1 MAFPFHTE
9 GEVVIATD
17 APSSAERVA
26 DGVEKWLR
34 AQKALGLRREPGRF
48 KFRGNP
54 VYAMASTAWRPLGL
68 RGIQHGTIEFE
79 QDLGKVI
86 IRFQITS
93 SLLDISATLTPFVIA
108 VALARISLLFFV
120 PVFIAGITLHIR
132 LTPRLLRRYFEK
144 ELFTAA
150 IRGLA
155 DGAAREL
162 AELQAR

>member
-17 APSSAERVA
+17 APSNAERVA

-34 AQKALGLRREPGRF
+34 AQGAQNLRREQDRIE
-48 KFRGNP
+48 FRGNP
-54 VYAMASTAWRPLGL
+54 IFAMAASWWRPLGL
-68 RGIQHGTIEFE
+68 RGIRHGIIEFAPHAE
-79 QDLGKVI
+79 KVI

-93 SLLDISATLTPFVIA
+93 SFLDRSAALPLLVVA
-108 VALARISLLFFV
+108 VVLARLSLLLLV
-120 PVFIAGITLHIR
+120 PLFISGVVLHIR